1 MLLAWIEDK
10 RTVDGF
16 DATLEVLSEG

>member
-10 RTVDGF
+10 RSVDGF